1 MDVCFAYLGE
11 NVHLRKKKMNIL
23 RLATFAMS
31 ILLALMTVTATWM
44 VLDTYQRYGSSW
56 QVTTII
62 QGKNETHT
70 ETIASQVFSLLFLV
84 ALTVLGF
91 ANFHNQRKKH
101 PQVD

>member
-1 MDVCFAYLGE
+1 
-11 NVHLRKKKMNIL
+11 MNIL

-31 ILLALMTVTATWM
+31 ILLALMTATATWM
-44 VLDTYQRYGSSW
+44 IVDTYQRYGSSW

-62 QGKNETHT
+62 HGKNETHT

-91 ANFHNQRKKH
+91 ANYFSLSKLRKTAAPTK
-101 PQVD
+101 DEK